1 MKVIEY
7 LLKKG
12 YNKTEQTLRQESMLT
27 ESGKQL
33 VEKMEE
39 VAGEQKY
46 RKAFQLLI
54 NWIDGNLDIYKV

>member
-1 MKVIEY
+1 
-7 LLKKG
+7 
-12 YNKTEQTLRQESMLT
+12 MLT

-33 VEKMEE
+33 VERMEE

-54 NWIDGNLDIYKV
+54 NWIDGNLDIYKVWLWHSLILSLILCHDINITS